1 MGGDYTKFHV
11 DRLNLAIHLL
21 FVPVFAVAFALS
33 ILALAQGN
41 LAESSRLIAVAL
53 FAFAFQAVG
62 HKREPVPPEPFTGPV
77 NFLQRKVA
85 EQYFRFWRFL
95 FQGDFVR
102 AWRHRA

>member
-11 DRLNLAIHLL
+11 DRINLAIHLV
-21 FVPVFAVAFALS
+21 FVPVFAAAFALS

-41 LAESSRLIAVAL
+41 LAASGRLIAVAL
-53 FAFAFQAVG
+53 LAFAFQAVG

-77 NFLQRKVA
+77 NFLQRIFA
-85 EQYFRFWRFL
+85 EQYLKFWRFL

-102 AWRHRA
+102 AWRQRA